1 MAETAAMADL
11 IKASW
16 PSAIIY
22 QNEAPGIGDCNYNR
36 LNETVFTEQH
46 PMVPA
51 SVDWWGYDSYAFD
64 NSSWL
69 RPIAAY
75 EVRERPADQP
85 PPARVCWADRQA
97 LCSQRNVFPRLVSP
111 PSLAAVATTCWSS
124 HDATVAAQHPH
135 QRVVHV
141 TTAFADPGYGERANE
156 SAADIDAFCVANAE
170 AFLAWA
176 LQEPRVAAV
185 RSYKR

>member
-75 EVRERPADQP
+75 EVRERPAGQP

-97 LCSQRNVFPRLVSP
+97 LCSQRNVFPRLVSLP
-111 PSLAAVATTCWSS
+111 PSPPSPLSLPPAGLT
-124 HDATVAAQHPH
+124 
-135 QRVVHV
+135 
-141 TTAFADPGYGERANE
+141 
-156 SAADIDAFCVANAE
+156 
-170 AFLAWA
+170 
-176 LQEPRVAAV
+176 
-185 RSYKR
+185 